1 MDPKE
6 LEIVLEKHKK
16 WLFNEPG
23 GERANLREANLAGT
37 DLEGANLAG
46 TDLEGANLRR
56 TNLAR
61 ANLRRTNLRSA
72 NLRRTNLAGA
82 NLRETNLE
90 GANLREA
97 NLRLANLK
105 GANLRLANL
114 KGANLAGAEIDYSA
128 WPLWCYSLDV
138 HVDER
143 QVAQLLYH
151 VLSLVKYS
159 KHISEETKQL
169 LMTKNNLAVA
179 LKFHR
184 ADECERLSMEDAE
197 NDKQK

>member
-6 LEIVLEKHKK
+6 LEIVLKKHKK
-16 WLFNEPG
+16 WLLSEPG
-23 GERANLREANLAGT
+23 GERADLR
-37 DLEGANLAG
+37 
-46 TDLEGANLRR
+46 
-56 TNLAR
+56 R
-61 ANLRRTNLRSA
+61 ANLT
-72 NLRRTNLAGA
+72 GD
-82 NLRETNLE
+82 
-90 GANLREA
+90 
-97 NLRLANLK
+97 
-105 GANLRLANL
+105 
-114 KGANLAGAEIDYSA
+114 EIDYSA
-128 WPLWCYSLDV
+128 WPLWCHSLDV

-151 VLSLVKYS
+151 VLCLVKYS

-169 LMTKNNLAVA
+169 LMTENNLAVA